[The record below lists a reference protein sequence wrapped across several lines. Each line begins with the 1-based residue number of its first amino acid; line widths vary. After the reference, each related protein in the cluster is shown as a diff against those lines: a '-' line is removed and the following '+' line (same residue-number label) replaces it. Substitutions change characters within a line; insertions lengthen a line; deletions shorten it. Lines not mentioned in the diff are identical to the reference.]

1 MKFENNNKEVIK
13 KITNRSLKSNK
24 IRNIFVIVA
33 IVLTTFMISSVFSIG
48 LNFAKNYNTMNL
60 RLQGSTTTITLQNPT
75 DNQFDKIKDLGL
87 FNSVGKEINVGKV
100 SLEDLAKNKTKIVI
114 KYYDKESFTKQ
125 ITPCISNIKGNYP
138 QKENEVMM
146 SKKALDFLGES
157 KIKIGDKIN
166 ISYKIGSKIYNKEFI
181 LRGYY
186 TDYSV
191 MEDTGY
197 MLVSKKFIKYNKLD
211 LNSNTTIL
219 MDLKSKYKNSAQDIL
234 NKEIKLNSNQKFSY
248 NYDIS
253 QDLRGTLLSTIAVVL
268 IMVLFIIL
276 SGYLL
281 IYNVVYIGV
290 NRDINFYGLL
300 KTIGTSP
307 KQIKEIVR
315 GQVLR
320 LSLIGIPIGLILGLI
335 VSFGIVPI
343 TMSTI
348 FAGTQ
353 ASAMPRDVSFN
364 PIIFILAT
372 LFSLLT
378 LMISC
383 KKPAKIAGNISP
395 TEALRYTGIT
405 SKKTKKSR
413 KSTKGGKLYKMAWYN
428 VFREKKRAFVVF
440 LSLFMGIITF
450 LSVNTFL
457 SSISVENYISNYVKN
472 DFTIQNIGNVDDK
485 IDEQFIKEIK
495 NIKGVKNINISKASN
510 LRVDMNDDII
520 LPALK
525 SIYERYNTG
534 DEELNKYLENIKK
547 DPALLKASV
556 VGVDDNLIDKLND
569 SLKNKIDAK
578 RFKKGKM
585 ALVDSWYYNTDVY
598 KKINGDLTIRNSKLN
613 TSSTFNTLMIDDN
626 KQLLPSGFP
635 APLGIPTIYIS
646 NEALE
651 KIDKNANINLLY
663 INVDKKYEVAIN
675 SKLKRM
681 SDKRGLSFESRIE
694 STAEFKKSQMVM
706 NILGGGIGVILIL
719 IGILNFINIMI
730 TGVNS
735 RLNELAVLESIGM
748 TKKQIKKMLTFE
760 GLYYALIT
768 TAFILTIGMAIIYVI
783 SELTKNIADYAQF
796 TFPTLSLTFL
806 IIIIFAVCLIT
817 PSLVFKVSSKQSITE
832 RIREIEK

>member
-1 MKFENNNKEVIK
+1 
-13 KITNRSLKSNK
+13 
-24 IRNIFVIVA
+24 
-33 IVLTTFMISSVFSIG
+33 
-48 LNFAKNYNTMNL
+48 
-60 RLQGSTTTITLQNPT
+60 
-75 DNQFDKIKDLGL
+75 
-87 FNSVGKEINVGKV
+87 
-100 SLEDLAKNKTKIVI
+100 
-114 KYYDKESFTKQ
+114 
-125 ITPCISNIKGNYP
+125 
-138 QKENEVMM
+138 
-146 SKKALDFLGES
+146 
-157 KIKIGDKIN
+157 
-166 ISYKIGSKIYNKEFI
+166 
-181 LRGYY
+181 
-186 TDYSV
+186 
-191 MEDTGY
+191 
-197 MLVSKKFIKYNKLD
+197 
-211 LNSNTTIL
+211 
-219 MDLKSKYKNSAQDIL
+219 
-234 NKEIKLNSNQKFSY
+234 
-248 NYDIS
+248 
-253 QDLRGTLLSTIAVVL
+253 
-268 IMVLFIIL
+268 
-276 SGYLL
+276 
-281 IYNVVYIGV
+281 
-290 NRDINFYGLL
+290 
-300 KTIGTSP
+300 
-307 KQIKEIVR
+307 
-315 GQVLR
+315 
-320 LSLIGIPIGLILGLI
+320 
-335 VSFGIVPI
+335 
-343 TMSTI
+343 MSTI

-378 LMISC
+378 VMISC

-585 ALVDSWYYNTDVY
+585 ALIDSWYYNTDVY

-768 TAFILTIGMAIIYVI
+768 TTFILTIGMAIIYVI

>member
-1 MKFENNNKEVIK
+1 
-13 KITNRSLKSNK
+13 
-24 IRNIFVIVA
+24 
-33 IVLTTFMISSVFSIG
+33 
-48 LNFAKNYNTMNL
+48 
-60 RLQGSTTTITLQNPT
+60 
-75 DNQFDKIKDLGL
+75 
-87 FNSVGKEINVGKV
+87 
-100 SLEDLAKNKTKIVI
+100 
-114 KYYDKESFTKQ
+114 
-125 ITPCISNIKGNYP
+125 
-138 QKENEVMM
+138 
-146 SKKALDFLGES
+146 
-157 KIKIGDKIN
+157 
-166 ISYKIGSKIYNKEFI
+166 
-181 LRGYY
+181 
-186 TDYSV
+186 
-191 MEDTGY
+191 

-413 KSTKGGKLYKMAWYN
+413 KSTKGGKLYKKAWYN

-510 LRVDMNDDII
+510 LQVDMNDDII

-534 DEELNKYLENIKK
+534 DEELNKYLESIKK

-768 TAFILTIGMAIIYVI
+768 TTFILTIGMAIIYVI

>member
-1 MKFENNNKEVIK
+1 
-13 KITNRSLKSNK
+13 
-24 IRNIFVIVA
+24 
-33 IVLTTFMISSVFSIG
+33 
-48 LNFAKNYNTMNL
+48 
-60 RLQGSTTTITLQNPT
+60 
-75 DNQFDKIKDLGL
+75 
-87 FNSVGKEINVGKV
+87 
-100 SLEDLAKNKTKIVI
+100 
-114 KYYDKESFTKQ
+114 
-125 ITPCISNIKGNYP
+125 
-138 QKENEVMM
+138 
-146 SKKALDFLGES
+146 
-157 KIKIGDKIN
+157 
-166 ISYKIGSKIYNKEFI
+166 
-181 LRGYY
+181 
-186 TDYSV
+186 
-191 MEDTGY
+191 
-197 MLVSKKFIKYNKLD
+197 
-211 LNSNTTIL
+211 

-253 QDLRGTLLSTIAVVL
+253 QDLRDTLLSTIAVVL

-378 LMISC
+378 VMISC

-510 LRVDMNDDII
+510 LQVDMNDDII

-534 DEELNKYLENIKK
+534 DEELNKYLESIKK

-626 KQLLPSGFP
+626 KQLLPSGLP

-694 STAEFKKSQMVM
+694 STAEFKKSQIVM

-768 TAFILTIGMAIIYVI
+768 TTFILTIGMAIIYVI

>member
-75 DNQFDKIKDLGL
+75 DNQFNKIKDLGL

-114 KYYDKESFTKQ
+114 KYYDKESFKKQ

-157 KIKIGDKIN
+157 KIKIGDQIN

-181 LRGYY
+181 LSGYY

-253 QDLRGTLLSTIAVVL
+253 QDLSGTLLSTIAVVL

-378 LMISC
+378 VMISC

-510 LRVDMNDDII
+510 LQVDMNDDII

-569 SLKNKIDAK
+569 SLKNKIDVK
-578 RFKKGKM
+578 RFKKGKV

-626 KQLLPSGFP
+626 KQLLPSGLP

-694 STAEFKKSQMVM
+694 STTEFKKSQMVM

-768 TAFILTIGMAIIYVI
+768 TTFILTIGMAIIYVI

>member
-75 DNQFDKIKDLGL
+75 DNQFNKIKDLGL

-114 KYYDKESFTKQ
+114 KYYDKESFKKQ

-166 ISYKIGSKIYNKEFI
+166 ISYKIGSKIYNKEFT
-181 LRGYY
+181 LSGYY

-378 LMISC
+378 VMISC

-510 LRVDMNDDII
+510 LQVDMNDDII

-578 RFKKGKM
+578 RFKKGKV

-694 STAEFKKSQMVM
+694 STTEFKKSQMVM

-768 TAFILTIGMAIIYVI
+768 TTFILTIGMAIIYVI

>member
-1 MKFENNNKEVIK
+1 
-13 KITNRSLKSNK
+13 
-24 IRNIFVIVA
+24 
-33 IVLTTFMISSVFSIG
+33 
-48 LNFAKNYNTMNL
+48 
-60 RLQGSTTTITLQNPT
+60 
-75 DNQFDKIKDLGL
+75 
-87 FNSVGKEINVGKV
+87 
-100 SLEDLAKNKTKIVI
+100 
-114 KYYDKESFTKQ
+114 
-125 ITPCISNIKGNYP
+125 
-138 QKENEVMM
+138 
-146 SKKALDFLGES
+146 
-157 KIKIGDKIN
+157 
-166 ISYKIGSKIYNKEFI
+166 
-181 LRGYY
+181 
-186 TDYSV
+186 
-191 MEDTGY
+191 
-197 MLVSKKFIKYNKLD
+197 
-211 LNSNTTIL
+211 
-219 MDLKSKYKNSAQDIL
+219 
-234 NKEIKLNSNQKFSY
+234 
-248 NYDIS
+248 
-253 QDLRGTLLSTIAVVL
+253 
-268 IMVLFIIL
+268 
-276 SGYLL
+276 
-281 IYNVVYIGV
+281 
-290 NRDINFYGLL
+290 
-300 KTIGTSP
+300 
-307 KQIKEIVR
+307 
-315 GQVLR
+315 
-320 LSLIGIPIGLILGLI
+320 
-335 VSFGIVPI
+335 
-343 TMSTI
+343 
-348 FAGTQ
+348 
-353 ASAMPRDVSFN
+353 
-364 PIIFILAT
+364 
-372 LFSLLT
+372 
-378 LMISC
+378 
-383 KKPAKIAGNISP
+383 
-395 TEALRYTGIT
+395 
-405 SKKTKKSR
+405 
-413 KSTKGGKLYKMAWYN
+413 MAWYN

-510 LRVDMNDDII
+510 LQVDMNDDII

-681 SDKRGLSFESRIE
+681 SDKRGLSFESRCE

>member
-1 MKFENNNKEVIK
+1 
-13 KITNRSLKSNK
+13 
-24 IRNIFVIVA
+24 
-33 IVLTTFMISSVFSIG
+33 
-48 LNFAKNYNTMNL
+48 
-60 RLQGSTTTITLQNPT
+60 
-75 DNQFDKIKDLGL
+75 
-87 FNSVGKEINVGKV
+87 
-100 SLEDLAKNKTKIVI
+100 
-114 KYYDKESFTKQ
+114 
-125 ITPCISNIKGNYP
+125 
-138 QKENEVMM
+138 
-146 SKKALDFLGES
+146 
-157 KIKIGDKIN
+157 
-166 ISYKIGSKIYNKEFI
+166 
-181 LRGYY
+181 
-186 TDYSV
+186 
-191 MEDTGY
+191 

-585 ALVDSWYYNTDVY
+585 ALIDSWYYNTDVY

-768 TAFILTIGMAIIYVI
+768 TTFILTIGMAIIYVI

>member
-75 DNQFDKIKDLGL
+75 DNQFNKIKDLGL
-87 FNSVGKEINVGKV
+87 FNSVGKEINVCKV

-114 KYYDKESFTKQ
+114 KYYDKESFKKQ

-181 LRGYY
+181 LSGYY

-510 LRVDMNDDII
+510 LQVDMNDDII

-578 RFKKGKM
+578 HFKKGKM

-768 TAFILTIGMAIIYVI
+768 TTFILTIGMAIIYVI